1 MKVQIK
7 RTVGNRCR
15 LYVPLRTDSAI
26 FREFAEKG
34 ATLLEGIGIWD
45 GDYEGVRVIEVM
57 TDSPVPTLESKLT
70 QLGTKFLEANPDE
83 ECFLFTIN
91 CVQIRITRAE

>member
-1 MKVQIK
+1 MKVQIE
-7 RTVGNRCR
+7 RTVGNQCR
-15 LYVPLRTDSAI
+15 LYVPVSTDTAV

-34 ATLLEGIGIWD
+34 ATVLEGIGLW
-45 GDYEGVRVIEVM
+45 GGVYEGVRVIEVLS
-57 TDSPVPTLESKLT
+57 DSPVPALESKLT